1 MYTCYVLTCASFFVA
16 LFLLVI
22 LIFFL
27 PSLPDAGPHLKS
39 LSSGTNSGRCCESV
53 SYRKKN
59 IRMNKQRLSTHM
71 TSQSFLNSFIT
82 RLFAQFVN
90 SSKSEF

>member
-39 LSSGTNSGRCCESV
+39 LSQVQTVDAVV
-53 SYRKKN
+53 SLFLTGKK
-59 IRMNKQRLSTHM
+59 TYEY
-71 TSQSFLNSFIT
+71 TY
-82 RLFAQFVN
+82 
-90 SSKSEF
+90 E